1 MRVEAILLNETK
13 FANQIRPLLD
23 VDQYSPFRIS
33 VFKSVLLLFSGCI
46 FYPGFFF
53 FWFKNLCLK
62 AIVSTLLIKKK
73 TKNI

>member
-33 VFKSVLLLFSGCI
+33 VFKSVLLLLSGCI

-53 FWFKNLCLK
+53 FL
-62 AIVSTLLIKKK
+62 V
-73 TKNI
+73 